1 MRNGA
6 EWRGG
11 GGGLQ
16 GRGSGRF
23 GPRHFKVYDYFL
35 TLELVNYAYT
45 FYCFSRGCDFVR
57 YKK

>member
-6 EWRGG
+6 EWRA

-23 GPRHFKVYDYFL
+23 GPRKFKSL
-35 TLELVNYAYT
+35 
-45 FYCFSRGCDFVR
+45 
-57 YKK
+57 